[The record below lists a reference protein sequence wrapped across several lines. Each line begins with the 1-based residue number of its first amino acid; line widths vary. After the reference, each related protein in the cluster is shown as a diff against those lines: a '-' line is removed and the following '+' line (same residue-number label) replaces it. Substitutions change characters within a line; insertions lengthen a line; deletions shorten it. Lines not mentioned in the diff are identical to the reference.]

1 MNEPHVRGTRQ
12 TYLQLDNALQFRL
25 SRIRETEDFLI
36 TEINDSKDEQVT

>member
-12 TYLQLDNALQFRL
+12 IYLQLDNAPQFRL
-25 SRIRETEDFLI
+25 SRIREIDDFLI